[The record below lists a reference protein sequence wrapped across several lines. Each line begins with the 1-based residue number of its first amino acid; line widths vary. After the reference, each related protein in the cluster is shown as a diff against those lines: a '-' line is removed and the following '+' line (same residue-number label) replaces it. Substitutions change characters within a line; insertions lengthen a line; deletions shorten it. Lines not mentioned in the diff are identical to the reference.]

1 MEDHHEWPA
10 LKLAS
15 ANTLR
20 LSSLFLHSVREHPI
34 EIMTMFMVSGTF
46 AVGVWVLT
54 AFPPTLYQD
63 LMDPPLGWKD
73 PAGDGEGRAMF
84 ERGTSYIWLMHTGLC
99 CVQIASI
106 AFFGWLGDHV
116 GNTRQDGYPSAP

>member
-1 MEDHHEWPA
+1 
-10 LKLAS
+10 
-15 ANTLR
+15 
-20 LSSLFLHSVREHPI
+20 
-34 EIMTMFMVSGTF
+34 MTMFMVSGTF

-63 LMDPPLGWKD
+63 LMDPPLGGKYS
-73 PAGDGEGRAMF
+73 AGDGEGGGGRRSGGGGAMF

-99 CVQIASI
+99 CFQIASI

-116 GNTRQDGYPSAP
+116 GNTRQDGYPFTLNQKMQVFVINPVEPSGKHVL